1 MRRGVELLLSGRQA
15 RCATSEALRFAP
27 TSPTGESRQFGDDRL
42 PSQREPRAGDRNWS
56 EGRIAKCLRLQHHGH
71 LG

>member
-1 MRRGVELLLSGRQA
+1 MRRGVDLPAQRQA

-27 TSPTGESRQFGDDRL
+27 ASPAGQSRQSGDDYL
-42 PSQREPRAGDRNWS
+42 LSQRELRAGDRNWS
-56 EGRIAKCLRLQHHGH
+56 EGRIAKCLRLQRYEQ